1 MIAPLSLP
9 TRVFLAKMVRQVL
22 QAPLDPPRVGRGPGG
37 VDRVGNSQPLVLR
50 LQLPVHRQREAE
62 KAPGVPSFL
71 DHIVLAGVQ
80 VEGGAEPRQEPH

>member
-1 MIAPLSLP
+1 MPDRAGPAGGNAESLRP
-9 TRVFLAKMVRQVL
+9 GS
-22 QAPLDPPRVGRGPGG
+22 RVGRGPGG

-62 KAPGVPSFL
+62 EAPGVPGFL